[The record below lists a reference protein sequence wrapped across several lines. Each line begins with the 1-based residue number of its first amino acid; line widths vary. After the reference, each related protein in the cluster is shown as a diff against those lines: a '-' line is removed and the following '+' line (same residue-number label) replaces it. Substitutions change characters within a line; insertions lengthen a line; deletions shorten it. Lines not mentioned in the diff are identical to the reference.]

1 MNTVLDLMEA
11 ERGTGVL
18 KSTLP
23 VVEQARHV
31 WIDERG
37 VERLAELWIQEKIA
51 IPAWNEEVHWS
62 DGGPRTAHAILLL
75 DAWNFCFWPEPGD
88 EKWGIDYNGKAYNGY
103 MGLAAAIKR
112 AIEEGD
118 PLHDP
123 ARMAALSM
131 DDLRHIFRGRG
142 EIPMLDVRLANAHQI
157 GNCLVQKWKGDF
169 TNMLR
174 AAEGSAVSLTSLIV
188 ENFPCFDDHTLYFGR
203 EVKFYKR
210 AQILVIDLMGSL
222 KGDPLVDFHDADRLT
237 AFADYKIPQVL
248 EAHKVLRYTPQ
259 LSAMLLRQEQI
270 PEGDPLEVEI
280 RAGMV
285 WAVEFLRLELEARG
299 RRVAPYELDWL
310 LWNLG
315 QKPVQD
321 EKPYHRTRT
330 VFY

>member
-1 MNTVLDLMEA
+1 
-11 ERGTGVL
+11 
-18 KSTLP
+18 
-23 VVEQARHV
+23 
-31 WIDERG
+31 
-37 VERLAELWIQEKIA
+37 
-51 IPAWNEEVHWS
+51 
-62 DGGPRTAHAILLL
+62 
-75 DAWNFCFWPEPGD
+75 
-88 EKWGIDYNGKAYNGY
+88 
-103 MGLAAAIKR
+103 
-112 AIEEGD
+112 
-118 PLHDP
+118 
-123 ARMAALSM
+123 MAALTM

-142 EIPMLDVRLANAHQI
+142 EIPMPDVRLQNAHQI
-157 GNCLVQKWKGDF
+157 GRCLLDGWKGDF
-169 TNMLR
+169 AAMLE
-174 AAEGSAVSLTSLIV
+174 AAEGSAVSLTQLIV
-188 ENFPCFDDHTLYFGR
+188 ESFPCFDDHTLYFGR

-222 KGDPLVDFHDADRLT
+222 RGDPLVDFHDPDRLT

-259 LSAMLLRQEQI
+259 LEAMLIRHQQI

-299 RRVAPYELDWL
+299 RKVAPYELDWL

-315 QKPVQD
+315 QQPVAD